1 MGHENSKKP
10 EGFETKLR
18 KTGSAVGATI
28 PAEFLRQLD
37 LKAGDKVT
45 VSVEE
50 DGVKIVKS
58 DPDFDADMAQY
69 DVIEDRFAPAFR
81 KLAE

>member
-1 MGHENSKKP
+1 MSTDSRKKP
-10 EGFETKLR
+10 VTFETKLR

-37 LKAGDKVT
+37 LRAGDKV
-45 VSVEE
+45 SVTIDE
-50 DGVKIVKS
+50 DGLRILKS
-58 DPDFDADMAQY
+58 DPEFDADMAQY
-69 DVIEDRFAPAFR
+69 EIIEDRFAPAFQ